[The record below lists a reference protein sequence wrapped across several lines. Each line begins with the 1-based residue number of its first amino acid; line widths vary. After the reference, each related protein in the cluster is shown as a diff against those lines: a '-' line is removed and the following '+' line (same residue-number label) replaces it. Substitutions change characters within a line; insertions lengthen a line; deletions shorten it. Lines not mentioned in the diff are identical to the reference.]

1 MVLWARVLLGSRLFL
16 INILPI
22 IIMTIGLS
30 YFFYRSLPPLE
41 IFVYIKK

>member
-30 YFFYRSLPPLE
+30 YFFTVHYLLWK
-41 IFVYIKK
+41 FL